1 VDYLN
6 TRQRIFVIDGFAGA
20 DPEYRVK
27 VRIICERAYH
37 ALFMHNMLIR
47 PTREQLAEFEPDY
60 IIYNAGRFPANS
72 HTPGLTSKT
81 SVDLY
86 FENREFV
93 ILGTQYAG
101 EMKKGVFTIMN
112 YIMPKQNVLSMHC
125 SATEG
130 DTGDVSLFFGL
141 SGTGKTTLSADAR
154 RRLIGDDEHC
164 WTDDGIF
171 NIEGGCYA
179 KVIGLSAEAEP
190 QIYSAIRFGSV
201 LENVVFD
208 ELSREIDYDDIS
220 ITTNTRAAY
229 PVDYIEN
236 AKIPGIGGHPSH
248 VIFLASDAFGVLP
261 PVSKLTP
268 EQAMYHFLN
277 GYTARIPGTE
287 VDVTE
292 PKATFSAC
300 FGAPFLVWPPEV
312 YARMLADRMQQHGS
326 RAWLINTGWSGG
338 SYGRGGRIRL
348 RYTRAMIEAIHSDE
362 LEKTSY
368 HEEPYFG
375 LQVPEQCPNVPDEIL
390 WPRNTWDDPAAYD
403 HTAQKLVQ
411 LFRDNFRQY
420 EARASEEV
428 LAAGPR

>member
-1 VDYLN
+1 
-6 TRQRIFVIDGFAGA
+6 
-20 DPEYRVK
+20 
-27 VRIICERAYH
+27 
-37 ALFMHNMLIR
+37 MHNMLIR